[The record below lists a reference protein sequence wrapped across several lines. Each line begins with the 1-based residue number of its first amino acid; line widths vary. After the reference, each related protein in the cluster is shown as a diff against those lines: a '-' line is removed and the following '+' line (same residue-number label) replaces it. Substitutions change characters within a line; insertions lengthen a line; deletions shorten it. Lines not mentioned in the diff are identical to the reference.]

1 MDKKSFYF
9 EYLNNWQIKFVP
21 SRFRAFVL
29 FLCLFSTIKAQSNA
43 DTENY
48 FLLESE
54 IQNQDI
60 SNYQK
65 KFALTTR
72 NNYIGFTTLTLLDN
86 YLSPLEYDG
95 SGLKIEIEERRF
107 FSPYNPNL
115 SHQSSIGLL
124 LGLTYNPQRTASIT
138 YFGLDYAWG
147 THYHFRPIE
156 NLQILTGG
164 LADIGIGAKLNSRN
178 VNNQFN
184 MDLATNINL
193 SAVVLYDFK
202 FIRLQSAFDMPTMGC
217 MFVPVQGASYYEM
230 FDLGNTDNTVHFSS
244 FHNKIGF
251 RQKYTAFF
259 TLKRSV
265 LSLSY
270 GYNYLKYEANNM
282 VFKKTE
288 SIISLGWSYDFHI
301 FAGRKRQAP
310 DNFVKY

>member
-1 MDKKSFYF
+1 MKR
-9 EYLNNWQIKFVP
+9 LT
-21 SRFRAFVL
+21 L
-29 FLCLFSTIKAQSNA
+29 FLVVTCLFSTVKAQE
-43 DTENY
+43 DT
-48 FLLESE
+48 
-54 IQNQDI
+54 DI
-60 SNYQK
+60 K
-65 KFALTTR
+65 KYALTTR
-72 NNYIGFTTLTLLDN
+72 NNYIGFTSLTLLDN
-86 YLSPLEYDG
+86 YLSPLEYNG

-107 FSPYNPNL
+107 FSPEKANL
-115 SHQSSIGLL
+115 SYQSNVGLL
-124 LGLTYNPQRTASIT
+124 LGTTHNPQRTASIT

-147 THYHFRPIE
+147 MHYHFRPVQ

-184 MDLATNINL
+184 VDLAVNLNL

-202 FIRLQSAFDMPTMGC
+202 FIRLQGTFSMPAIGC

-230 FDLGNTDNTVHFSS
+230 FGLGNTSNTVHFNS

-270 GYNYLKYEANNM
+270 ANNYLKHEANNM
-282 VFKKTE
+282 VFKKIE
-288 SIISLGWSYDFHI
+288 STISLGWSYDFHI
-301 FAGRKRQAP
+301 FAGKRRQAP